1 MKLGQFRVE
10 IESLNR
16 LKFENLPTVGLLLFY
31 SSRVCMV
38 ASFPGSLLS
47 GESLRTRLYVWYM
60 AYISA
65 RVSISIRKVLRKCIL
80 EREGSTFLFDEVEM
94 IMKSQYKAAVMSAMA
109 SSELSSCLLTTRKLK
124 AYTVHPRL
132 SEHLRI
138 TEVRIIKVRITE
150 DAL

>member
-38 ASFPGSLLS
+38 ASFPGSLLC
-47 GESLRTRLYVWYM
+47 GESLGTRLYIWYM

-65 RVSISIRKVLRKCIL
+65 RVSISICKVLMYS
-80 EREGSTFLFDEVEM
+80 GM
-94 IMKSQYKAAVMSAMA
+94 
-109 SSELSSCLLTTRKLK
+109 
-124 AYTVHPRL
+124 
-132 SEHLRI
+132 
-138 TEVRIIKVRITE
+138 
-150 DAL
+150 

>member
-1 MKLGQFRVE
+1 MKLGHFRVE

-47 GESLRTRLYVWYM
+47 RESLGTRL
-60 AYISA
+60 YISA
-65 RVSISIRKVLRKCIL
+65 RVSISICKVLRKCIL
-80 EREGSTFLFDEVEM
+80 ECEGSAFLFDEVEM
-94 IMKSQYKAAVMSAMA
+94 IMKSQYEAAVMSAMA

-124 AYTVHPRL
+124 APIQCIFGYLHTFG
-132 SEHLRI
+132 
-138 TEVRIIKVRITE
+138 
-150 DAL
+150 